1 MGFAPLTV
9 WTDKNR
15 VQGVTHIGSES
26 KLNYTSDILRVA
38 FAALTASHSR
48 TGFTPEAAIQAATE
62 VSAMAVGQAAQR
74 GTIASG
80 KAADLVVLSADPT
93 VDVRNVRKIVE
104 VMKDVR
110 VFRPVLKP

>member
-1 MGFAPLTV
+1 M
-9 WTDKNR
+9 
-15 VQGVTHIGSES
+15 Q
-26 KLNYTSDILRVA
+26 
-38 FAALTASHSR
+38 
-48 TGFTPEAAIQAATE
+48 
-62 VSAMAVGQAAQR
+62 MGQAAQR

-104 VMKDVR
+104 VMKDGR